1 MESAGNEDQLYLP
14 TVDSISFLIYEL
26 ELIQFIPDCWE
37 D

>member
-1 MESAGNEDQLYLP
+1 MESAGNEDQLYLS
-14 TVDSISFLIYEL
+14 TVDSSFLIYEL